1 MPHFEIISSSV
12 RNGRKTHRVAL
23 FFEQFI
29 TENNLGTASV
39 IDLKAYDF
47 PVFEERLKYLE
58 NPDEKVLEFTE
69 KIKKADGV
77 IIATPEYNGGYPA
90 SLKNVIDLLFEE
102 WHRKPIGLATVSA
115 GAFGGMQ
122 VLRGLQFTLWKMR
135 AWVVPAS
142 FPVPK
147 VAEHYAEDGTPTD
160 KEITEKRAR
169 IFIDELLWSIKAV
182 EKMKDA

>member
-12 RNGRKTHRVAL
+12 RNGRRTHRVAL
-23 FFEQFI
+23 FFKRYILES
-29 TENNLGTASV
+29 NLGTASI
-39 IDLKAYDF
+39 IDLKAYNF
-47 PVFEERLKYLE
+47 PVFEERLKYLK
-58 NPDEKVLEFTE
+58 NPSEEVLEIAE
-69 KIKKADGV
+69 KIKKADGI

-122 VLRGLQFTLWKMR
+122 VLRGLQFTFWKMR
-135 AWVVPAS
+135 AWVMPVS

-147 VAEHYAEDGTPTD
+147 VADHYTEDGTPMD
-160 KEITEKRAR
+160 KEITEKRAK
-169 IFIDELLWSIKAV
+169 IFMDEILWSITAV
-182 EKMKDA
+182 KKMKE